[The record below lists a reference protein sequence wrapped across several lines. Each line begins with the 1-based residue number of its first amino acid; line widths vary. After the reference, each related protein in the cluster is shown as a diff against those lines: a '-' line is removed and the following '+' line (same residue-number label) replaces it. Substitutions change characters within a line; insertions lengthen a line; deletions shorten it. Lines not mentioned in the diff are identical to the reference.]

1 MNSPHRWVLLGLV
14 VAGWGAAGIDFA
26 TGCGSSDSSL
36 NGAGSGSSSG
46 TAGGSTGASS
56 GGSGGSSS
64 GGLPDGGAASSGGN
78 SNGGSGG
85 NGSGSSGA
93 SSGGSGSGG
102 SSGGSGSSSGAGA
115 SSGGSGSSSGAGGS
129 GTCLQTKGNPPDYS
143 QAGPYTVQTMTVDL
157 ADAGLGSAA
166 APTTFTIYYPSPME
180 ANCPHPVVAWGN
192 GTGVTGQTTYQF
204 YNNNAASW
212 GMVAIA
218 SDNSNVAGA
227 PYLSTAVDYLLAQNK
242 NPGSVFYQK
251 LAAKAGV
258 AGHSQ
263 GGIAATQA
271 SNDTN
276 VAAEVCVEGGG
287 TPRAGVA
294 TLCLT
299 GSITDGGL
307 NGVNLGVVTQ
317 TYPTTTGPAFLAD
330 WDGGDHVTTPTV
342 AGLFSQNPQ
351 GTLQFVRLLTAW
363 YRCYLAGDTLACGL
377 FKGGPP
383 GCGMCKDPGWY
394 LLEGKNL

>member
-1 MNSPHRWVLLGLV
+1 MASPHRWVLLGV
-14 VAGWGAAGIDFA
+14 MIATSGAAGLELA
-26 TGCGSSDSSL
+26 TGCGSSDTTP
-36 NGAGSGSSSG
+36 GGEGPGSGSGSG
-46 TAGGSTGASS
+46 GGASS
-56 GGSGGSSS
+56 GSSS
-64 GGLPDGGAASSGGN
+64 GGLPDGGLASSGGN
-78 SNGGSGG
+78 SGGSGTSSG
-85 NGSGSSGA
+85 GTGSSGSSGA

-102 SSGGSGSSSGAGA
+102 SSGTGGSSGGSGG
-115 SSGGSGSSSGAGGS
+115 SSGGSGSSSGAGGT
-129 GTCLQTKGNPPDYS
+129 GLCLQTKGNPPDYS
-143 QAGPYTVQTMTVDL
+143 QAGPYTVQKVTVDL
-157 ADAGLGSAA
+157 ADAGLGSAP

-180 ANCPHPVVAWGN
+180 ATCPHPVVAWGN
-192 GTGVTGQTTYQF
+192 GTGVTGQSTYGF
-204 YNNNAASW
+204 YNSNAASW

-227 PYLSTAVDYLLAQNK
+227 PYLSTAVEYLLAQNK
-242 NPGSVFYQK
+242 NPSSVFYQK

-271 SNDTN
+271 TSDTN
-276 VAAEVCVEGGG
+276 IAAEVCVEGGG
-287 TPRAGVA
+287 TPRQGVA

-299 GSITDGGL
+299 GSVTDGGL

-317 TYPTTTGPAFLAD
+317 TYPATTGPAFLAD
-330 WDGGDHVTTPTV
+330 WDGGDHVTTPTIG
-342 AGLFSQNPQ
+342 GLLSANPQ

-363 YRCYLAGDTLACGL
+363 YRCYLANDAVACGL

-383 GCGMCKDPGWY
+383 GCGICKDPGWY